1 MSLDETAFNKI
12 LMKMCPKYNKIK
24 HISLTNVRELD
35 LYCYRQRDTKA
46 QLKVPMDG
54 WRARAQHFVAGLLGW
69 IIKLCRCYWGIG
81 SLPGAD
87 LKKHVQCVLSLTQG
101 PKLTFT
107 HTSQWWVSWEH
118 WQTKIVLK
126 MKPHFALLKV
136 NFSDMVFSWWTF
148 PLHIP
153 GWSLV
158 SWVSGTHQG
167 G

>member
-69 IIKLCRCYWGIG
+69 IIKLCRCYLGIG
-81 SLPGAD
+81 GLPGAD

-101 PKLTFT
+101 PKLTFS

-118 WQTKIVLK
+118 WQTKNSFENETAFCLVKGQFLWYG
-126 MKPHFALLKV
+126 FLLV
-136 NFSDMVFSWWTF
+136 NF
-148 PLHIP
+148 PI
-153 GWSLV
+153 
-158 SWVSGTHQG
+158 THPRLITC
-167 G
+167 